1 MSESVLPKRFAA
13 VFWCQV
19 RSMSNAGRWKD
30 AMWWQALHS
39 CIKVLYSC
47 RLSNQFAE
55 PPPRNAAGDRA
66 KAEVRFWS
74 WRQILRCFPRR
85 NAPWRNHWQCKFCF
99 LSLLPI
105 ILCDV
110 TCKIA
115 VMLSDTGVNYL
126 LQSQW
131 WCSIE
136 WKSATA
142 KTSRAKPSSFNR
154 KLWMYN
160 RSKSCF
166 LSWQ

>member
-1 MSESVLPKRFAA
+1 MQDVGKTPCGGKRC
-13 VFWCQV
+13 V
-19 RSMSNAGRWKD
+19 
-30 AMWWQALHS
+30 
-39 CIKVLYSC
+39 KVLFSC

-85 NAPWRNHWQCKFCF
+85 NAPGRNHWQCKFCF